1 MAAFAALFL
10 LVELVASQ
18 RGAVGDKL
26 QPAAPVAQPV
36 LLGLM
41 TLLGAASVA
50 GLPPLP
56 GFLGKL
62 MVLQSSAATPAH
74 ACVWTVVLGCGVL
87 TLIGLARAGVIL
99 FWQVLP
105 TDGQNAGSGSSWRL
119 TSATLGLLGLSLVLA
134 VAASPMKRYTDAAA
148 AQLSDPT
155 VYAKAVLSQ
164 VEAFSSTSTRP
175 YRGGEGEIKLPKT
188 GDAP

>member
-1 MAAFAALFL
+1 
-10 LVELVASQ
+10 
-18 RGAVGDKL
+18 
-26 QPAAPVAQPV
+26 
-36 LLGLM
+36 M

-62 MVLQSSAATPAH
+62 MVLQSAAATPAH
-74 ACVWTVVLGCGVL
+74 TWVWAVVLTGGFF
-87 TLIGLARAGVIL
+87 TLIGLARAGAIL

-105 TDGQNAGSGSSWRL
+105 TDGHSVAAGSSWRL

-134 VAASPMKRYTDAAA
+134 VAASPLKRYTDAAA
-148 AQLSDPT
+148 AQLSDPA
-155 VYAKAVLSQ
+155 VYAKAVLGQTGTPAS
-164 VEAFSSTSTRP
+164 VSTRP
-175 YRGGEGEIKLPKT
+175 YRGGEGEVKLPIK